1 MKNFHVMQSRKTI
14 KMFIEKA
21 SKFSNNV
28 TKKLIFKCI
37 IVGEYD
43 VIDYDEENDI
53 YIVPFNALG
62 IHEGE

>member
-1 MKNFHVMQSRKTI
+1 
-14 KMFIEKA
+14 MFIEKV